1 MNRYKL
7 IYDHVSLKHNNLD
20 IYYVFYDEYT
30 NNYFEIPL
38 ESLLDYFSDLD
49 EEEFDELI
57 SRGNY
62 IEFDD
67 FPGQLITNKLSLL
80 KYQLLNKLSDDQT
93 KEKLIKKICIIIL
106 TFIFTFETVNLSAN
120 VLIPKIKSVVEEN
133 NEEHKADA
141 NSFDE
146 SLNQNSTISNEIKEL
161 LKKDLAYLANYVSIY
176 PNTIESINKRINKY
190 DFSDTT
196 EYNYSECLTRII
208 FANDDFLSNILTN
221 SLIEESHNLTVSDD
235 TLLLGLLSIEFNE
248 YDLKTLINSGT
259 REFEELLAS
268 SLNISE
274 YDANQ
279 LLLKLEE
286 YKSTHDEKTKEEL
299 VKLVST
305 YLTRKYKGKG
315 IDDDYSQ
322 IILSSNMYNG
332 SFRVINNIFAN
343 NIIFSVDDPNY
354 QGYYLY
360 YDRNTLKDVSLDI
373 YQDKLRN
380 LIKEKSSN
388 LDYNDPD
395 CRFIF
400 YLYYLCFHDTYHG
413 EYQDILAIDD
423 ANTLTDEI
431 INRVFSSEQFVDLN
445 KEFLYGYLCNGNV
458 CFKDLTY
465 EIRYID
471 EYSFDV
477 AMFREYKTCIEKE
490 LESMNITEDE
500 RSELLGHIEEWIA
513 RKLERDNKELYNEY
527 LKAIENDSSLF
538 EEFSIYGNYEYQ
550 NEDIK
555 KYEYKSN

>member
-235 TLLLGLLSIEFNE
+235 TLLFRSF
-248 YDLKTLINSGT
+248 IN
-259 REFEELLAS
+259 
-268 SLNISE
+268 
-274 YDANQ
+274 
-279 LLLKLEE
+279 
-286 YKSTHDEKTKEEL
+286 
-299 VKLVST
+299 
-305 YLTRKYKGKG
+305 
-315 IDDDYSQ
+315 
-322 IILSSNMYNG
+322 
-332 SFRVINNIFAN
+332 
-343 NIIFSVDDPNY
+343 
-354 QGYYLY
+354 
-360 YDRNTLKDVSLDI
+360 
-373 YQDKLRN
+373 
-380 LIKEKSSN
+380 
-388 LDYNDPD
+388 
-395 CRFIF
+395 
-400 YLYYLCFHDTYHG
+400 
-413 EYQDILAIDD
+413 
-423 ANTLTDEI
+423 
-431 INRVFSSEQFVDLN
+431 
-445 KEFLYGYLCNGNV
+445 
-458 CFKDLTY
+458 
-465 EIRYID
+465 
-471 EYSFDV
+471 
-477 AMFREYKTCIEKE
+477 
-490 LESMNITEDE
+490 
-500 RSELLGHIEEWIA
+500 
-513 RKLERDNKELYNEY
+513 
-527 LKAIENDSSLF
+527 
-538 EEFSIYGNYEYQ
+538 
-550 NEDIK
+550 
-555 KYEYKSN
+555 